1 MSAYHNERPGPGRRG
16 MHCSLHGREIM
27 GLDRWLSGRGIRV
40 FLFLFLFF
48 KYGELKVEKWIGSGF
63 VWFMAVLMES
73 AFFLWCC

>member
-1 MSAYHNERPGPGRRG
+1 

-73 AFFLWCC
+73 AFVYGVADRCRLGSKGSQ